1 MSPPRGAD
9 APARNKHH
17 RPTPETSMPATPYA
31 PDLTSGSA
39 PTSMRPTLTG
49 LKHMISAGHY
59 LATQAGMDILQAG
72 GNAVDAGVAAGIAL
86 GVVQSDIVNFGGV
99 APILVYQAS
108 ARRVFSISGL
118 GGWPRAARLE
128 TFLEKHGGTIPAGV
142 LRTVIPAAP
151 DAWITAL
158 ERFGTLSFGEVAAGA
173 IRLAR
178 DGFVMYPLMAEVLA
192 ENEKN
197 YARWASSAAIYLPG
211 GKPPPAGSIFRQAD
225 LAASIQYMADEERLR
240 QGQGRAAGLAAA
252 RRAFYEG
259 DIAAAIVKYHQEE
272 GGLVTRED
280 LRDFSVDVEPA
291 LATDFHGAQ
300 VHSCGFWCQGPSLL
314 QMLNILEPRDLRAL
328 GHNSAPYIHLL
339 TETIKLA
346 FADREAHY
354 GDPRHVPVPQQA
366 LLSKDYARARLAM
379 IDPDRAGPDMPPA
392 GRLPDARGIDLRAA
406 GPDDMARTDPRLD
419 TSYVAVVDKDGNA
432 FSATPSD
439 GSYNVPVIPGTGL
452 CASGRGSQSWAEAGH
467 PCAIG
472 PGRRPRLTPNPSLA
486 IRPGGYVMP
495 FGTPGGDVQC
505 QAMLQTFLNIEV
517 FGMEVQQAIEAP
529 RFATFSFPSSFEPH
543 NAMPGRLMIEDLV
556 SREVGDRLAAMGHTV
571 KWWQD
576 RSWRAGAMCAVKH
589 DVETGIRH
597 GGADPRRPA
606 YAMGW

>member
-1 MSPPRGAD
+1 M
-9 APARNKHH
+9 
-17 RPTPETSMPATPYA
+17 PETIMTATPYA
-31 PDLTSGSA
+31 PDLTTGSA
-39 PTSMRPTLTG
+39 PTSMRPTLAG
-49 LKHMISAGHY
+49 LNHMISAGHY

-108 ARRVFSISGL
+108 TGRVS
-118 GGWPRAARLE
+118 
-128 TFLEKHGGTIPAGV
+128 TIPAGV

-178 DGFVMYPLMAEVLA
+178 EGFVMYPLMAEVLA

-197 YARWASSAAIYLPG
+197 YARWPSSAAIYLPG
-211 GKPPPAGSIFRQAD
+211 GKPPPAGSIFRQTD
-225 LAASIQYMADEERLR
+225 LAASIQYMADEERLHR
-240 QGQGRAAGLAAA
+240 GQGRAAGLAAA

-259 DIAAAIVKYHQEE
+259 DIASAIVKYHKEE
-272 GGLVTRED
+272 GGLVTRDD
-280 LRDFSVDVEPA
+280 LRNFSVEVDPA
-291 LATDFHGAQ
+291 LSTDFRGTQ

-328 GHNSAPYIHLL
+328 GHNTAPYVHLL

-346 FADREAHY
+346 FADREVHY
-354 GDPRHVPVPQQA
+354 GDPRHIDVPQTA
-366 LLSKDYARARLAM
+366 LLSKDYARARLAL

-392 GRLPDARGIDLRAA
+392 GRLPDARGIDLRSA
-406 GPDDMARTDPRLD
+406 GPDDMVRTDPRLD
-419 TSYVAVVDKDGNA
+419 TSYVAVVDKEGNA

-439 GSYNVPVIPGTGL
+439 GSYNVPVIPGTGI

-486 IRPGGYVMP
+486 IRPGQYVMP

-529 RFATFSFPSSFEPH
+529 RFASFSFPSSFEPH
-543 NAMPGRLMIEDLV
+543 NAMPGRLMIEDLIA
-556 SREVGDRLAAMGHTV
+556 RDVGDRLAAMGHTV

-589 DVETGIRH
+589 DLATGIRH